1 MVAVLPS
8 FAACPP
14 GILSTTTVQAI
25 IANESGGNPLAIRV
39 NGANLALPAP
49 RDADDATALATRLV
63 AAGYSVDL
71 GLMQVNSANLPW
83 LHESVRDMFSL
94 CANIAAGSLIFTEDY
109 DLALRAMKFGTDALD
124 AALSAYNTGNFV
136 DGIVNGYVAHYD
148 VSGGIDAIQARAAGV
163 SAPVMGLGMAL
174 GGTDV
179 QLVGLGRF
187 WLDAGMRGAGPRS
200 AVPLRA
206 ADFRYTQKGLSGPI
220 HLTGMTI
227 FQATPSPIGR
237 SAGIHSRRSAARSAA
252 PRIPLKRSDYRND

>member
-1 MVAVLPS
+1 MA
-8 FAACPP
+8 
-14 GILSTTTVQAI
+14 TVQAI

-39 NGANLALPAP
+39 NGASLTLPIP
-49 RDADDATALATRLV
+49 RNADDATALATRLI

-83 LHESVRDMFSL
+83 LHESVRDMFSI

-109 DLALRAMKFGTDALD
+109 DSALRAMKFGTDALD

-148 VSGGIDAIQARAAGV
+148 VSGGIDAIQPRAAGV
-163 SAPVMGLGMAL
+163 SEPVMGLGMAL

-187 WLDAGMRGAGPRS
+187 WLDAGIGGAGPRS

-206 ADFRYTQKGLSGPI
+206 ADFRYTRSGSGPI

-227 FQATPSPIGR
+227 FPARLLRAGAGTHGR
-237 SAGIHSRRSAARSAA
+237 RTAERYAA
-252 PRIPLKRSDYRND
+252 PRIPLKRGDYRND